1 MKLHTHGK
9 NIFFCPMLAYMRGV
23 GANTEN
29 MTMTQSLVSV
39 VTCRK
44 CEQRPLRPVIVRER
58 SSGSAGTEVVGEVNM
73 S

>member
-44 CEQRPLRPVIVRER
+44 CEQRPLRPVIGYTR
-58 SSGSAGTEVVGEVNM
+58 APEVLVGEV
-73 S
+73 STG